1 MKREVIVEMKDV
13 FLLYD
18 TCCMYEI
25 VLLNYF
31 MQYTKADVLLVSV
44 TGDPITTM
52 EGYKIIVDG
61 AIDEIDTNTVRSF
74 IVTGG
79 YIDNANAEG
88 VRNLIADIKNKN
100 ILIGGICAG
109 VDLLDEAGILSD
121 LDSTHSKDVDII
133 NHKRVVTARAN
144 AYVDFAIEMA
154 KELDMFEDENDMQET
169 VNFFKYHK
177 RM

>member
-1 MKREVIVEMKDV
+1 MKDI

-31 MQYTKADVLLVSV
+31 MQCTKAEVLFVSV
-44 TGDPITTM
+44 DGDPIKSM
-52 EGYKIIVDG
+52 EGYQISVNG
-61 AIDEIDTNTVRSF
+61 SIDEIDMSTVRSF
-74 IVTGG
+74 TVTGG
-79 YIDNANAEG
+79 HISNINICS
-88 VRNLIADIKNKN
+88 VKKIISNLKARN

-109 VDLLDEAGILSD
+109 VDLLDEVGILSD
-121 LDSTHSKDVDII
+121 LESTHSQDVDII
-133 NHKRVVTARAN
+133 KDKRVVTARAN

-154 KELDMFEDENDMQET
+154 KDLKMFEDENDLQET
-169 VNFFKYHK
+169 INFFKYHH